1 MPPAAGFAE
10 RRGSRR
16 LPQPLLPPFL
26 AAPGE
31 RYSLKSVLKVDKNPI
46 SVEREEDE
54 EEESTEE
61 SDQERDVATS
71 RRRWA
76 LDNLYSVVSTNAS
89 MDPLVLER
97 FLLTLCCTEIDE
109 EKEEEE
115 QSKTDVSQC
124 DFLHADFLSDLK
136 SFCQPALSEAIRS
149 HAQSLLFAVLRSL
162 AQKTED
168 GSQAGVSKEKELY
181 VYLVLQEYQRL
192 EARIRST
199 EGVSLVHEWDEG
211 ETEVRSKLLA
221 SVEKLVEK
229 IKKENSKQEV
239 MFTNLLINIAI
250 EQIFKPEYSQFI
262 PDVLECY
269 EQFSAT
275 KRRDDERPIAVL
287 LEVVLILLRTSSKVL
302 RDNAVKLFGGLSEDL
317 KEEDVNDM
325 LQVFWTNESLE
336 EEEKESGDG
345 EEENEEMEIE
355 ISEDENENENEVK
368 EEEEEENEEEEEEES
383 EEIESSEENESS
395 EKKEAGP
402 EEDSDVDWDQ
412 EVFILPFLDL

>member
-1 MPPAAGFAE
+1 
-10 RRGSRR
+10 
-16 LPQPLLPPFL
+16 
-26 AAPGE
+26 
-31 RYSLKSVLKVDKNPI
+31 
-46 SVEREEDE
+46 
-54 EEESTEE
+54 
-61 SDQERDVATS
+61 
-71 RRRWA
+71 
-76 LDNLYSVVSTNAS
+76 

-97 FLLTLCCTEIDE
+97 FLLTLCCTEIE
-109 EKEEEE
+109 EEEE

-124 DFLHADFLSDLK
+124 DFLHADFLRDLK

-149 HAQSLLFAVLRSL
+149 HAQSLLFSVLRSL

-336 EEEKESGDG
+336 EDESG
-345 EEENEEMEIE
+345 
-355 ISEDENENENEVK
+355 
-368 EEEEEENEEEEEEES
+368 EEEEES
-383 EEIESSEENESS
+383 EKIC
-395 EKKEAGP
+395 G
-402 EEDSDVDWDQ
+402 
-412 EVFILPFLDL
+412 ILMPSIA

>member
-109 EKEEEE
+109 EEEEE
-115 QSKTDVSQC
+115 QSKTDVNQC

-336 EEEKESGDG
+336 EEEEEESGDG
-345 EEENEEMEIE
+345 EEESEEMEIE
-355 ISEDENENENEVK
+355 MSEEENENEVK
-368 EEEEEENEEEEEEES
+368 EEEEEEEEEEES
-383 EEIESSEENESS
+383 EDMESSEENESS
-395 EKKEAGP
+395 GKKEAGP

-412 EVFILPFLDL
+412 EVFILPFLYL

>member
-1 MPPAAGFAE
+1 M
-10 RRGSRR
+10 
-16 LPQPLLPPFL
+16 
-26 AAPGE
+26 
-31 RYSLKSVLKVDKNPI
+31 KVDKNPI
-46 SVEREEDE
+46 SVEREEE

-109 EKEEEE
+109 EKEE

-336 EEEKESGDG
+336 EEEEESGDG
-345 EEENEEMEIE
+345 EEESVEMEIE
-355 ISEDENENENEVK
+355 MSEDENENEVK
-368 EEEEEENEEEEEEES
+368 EEEEEEEEEES
-383 EEIESSEENESS
+383 EDIESSEENESS
-395 EKKEAGP
+395 GKKEAGP

-412 EVFILPFLDL
+412 EVFILPFLYL

>member
-1 MPPAAGFAE
+1 M
-10 RRGSRR
+10 
-16 LPQPLLPPFL
+16 
-26 AAPGE
+26 
-31 RYSLKSVLKVDKNPI
+31 KVDKNPI
-46 SVEREEDE
+46 SVEREEE

-168 GSQAGVSKEKELY
+168 GSQAGISKEKELY
-181 VYLVLQEYQRL
+181 VYLVLQEYERL

-336 EEEKESGDG
+336 EEEEEESGDG
-345 EEENEEMEIE
+345 EEESEEMEIE
-355 ISEDENENENEVK
+355 MSEEENENEDDNENEVK
-368 EEEEEENEEEEEEES
+368 EEEEEEEEES
-383 EEIESSEENESS
+383 EDIESSEENESS
-395 EKKEAGP
+395 GKKEAGP

>member
-1 MPPAAGFAE
+1 M
-10 RRGSRR
+10 
-16 LPQPLLPPFL
+16 
-26 AAPGE
+26 
-31 RYSLKSVLKVDKNPI
+31 KVDKNPI

-97 FLLTLCCTEIDE
+97 FLLTLCCTEIEEEE
-109 EKEEEE
+109 EKEE

-336 EEEKESGDG
+336 EEEEEESGDG
-345 EEENEEMEIE
+345 EEESEEMEIE
-355 ISEDENENENEVK
+355 MSEDENENEIK
-368 EEEEEENEEEEEEES
+368 EEEEEEEEEES
-383 EEIESSEENESS
+383 EDMESSEENESS
-395 EKKEAGP
+395 GKKEAGP

-412 EVFILPFLDL
+412 EVFILPFLYL

>member
-31 RYSLKSVLKVDKNPI
+31 RYSLRSVLKVDKNPI
-46 SVEREEDE
+46 SVEREEDEEEEDE

-109 EKEEEE
+109 E
-115 QSKTDVSQC
+115 
-124 DFLHADFLSDLK
+124 SDLK

-168 GSQAGVSKEKELY
+168 GSQAGISKEKELY
-181 VYLVLQEYQRL
+181 VYLVLQEYERL

-336 EEEKESGDG
+336 EEEEEESGDG
-345 EEENEEMEIE
+345 EEESEEMEIE
-355 ISEDENENENEVK
+355 MSEDENENENEVK
-368 EEEEEENEEEEEEES
+368 EEEEENEEEELEEEES
-383 EEIESSEENESS
+383 EDIESSEENESS
-395 EKKEAGP
+395 GKKEAGP

-412 EVFILPFLDL
+412 EVLVLPFLYL

>member
-1 MPPAAGFAE
+1 M
-10 RRGSRR
+10 
-16 LPQPLLPPFL
+16 
-26 AAPGE
+26 
-31 RYSLKSVLKVDKNPI
+31 KVDKNPI

-109 EKEEEE
+109 EEEEK
-115 QSKTDVSQC
+115 QSKTDVNQC

-336 EEEKESGDG
+336 EEEEEESGDG
-345 EEENEEMEIE
+345 EEESEEMEIE
-355 ISEDENENENEVK
+355 MSEEENENEVK
-368 EEEEEENEEEEEEES
+368 EEEEEEEEEEES
-383 EEIESSEENESS
+383 EDMESSEENESS
-395 EKKEAGP
+395 GKKEAGP

-412 EVFILPFLDL
+412 EVFILPFLYL

>member
-1 MPPAAGFAE
+1 M
-10 RRGSRR
+10 
-16 LPQPLLPPFL
+16 
-26 AAPGE
+26 
-31 RYSLKSVLKVDKNPI
+31 
-46 SVEREEDE
+46 
-54 EEESTEE
+54 
-61 SDQERDVATS
+61 
-71 RRRWA
+71 
-76 LDNLYSVVSTNAS
+76 
-89 MDPLVLER
+89 
-97 FLLTLCCTEIDE
+97 LC
-109 EKEEEE
+109 
-115 QSKTDVSQC
+115 
-124 DFLHADFLSDLK
+124 L
-136 SFCQPALSEAIRS
+136 
-149 HAQSLLFAVLRSL
+149 
-162 AQKTED
+162 
-168 GSQAGVSKEKELY
+168 
-181 VYLVLQEYQRL
+181 
-192 EARIRST
+192 RST

-336 EEEKESGDG
+336 EEEESGDG
-345 EEENEEMEIE
+345 EEESEEMEIE
-355 ISEDENENENEVK
+355 MSEDENENENEVK
-368 EEEEEENEEEEEEES
+368 EEENEEEELEEEES
-383 EEIESSEENESS
+383 EDIESSEENESS

-412 EVFILPFLDL
+412 EVFILPFLYL

>member
-54 EEESTEE
+54 EEESTDE

-109 EKEEEE
+109 EKEKEEK
-115 QSKTDVSQC
+115 QSKADVNQC

-336 EEEKESGDG
+336 EEEEEESGDG
-345 EEENEEMEIE
+345 EEESEEMEIE
-355 ISEDENENENEVK
+355 MSEEENENENEVK
-368 EEEEEENEEEEEEES
+368 EEEEEEEEEEES
-383 EEIESSEENESS
+383 EDMESSEENESS
-395 EKKEAGP
+395 GKKEAGP

-412 EVFILPFLDL
+412 EVFILPFLYL

>member
-1 MPPAAGFAE
+1 M
-10 RRGSRR
+10 
-16 LPQPLLPPFL
+16 
-26 AAPGE
+26 
-31 RYSLKSVLKVDKNPI
+31 KVDKNPI
-46 SVEREEDE
+46 SVEREEE

-336 EEEKESGDG
+336 EEEEEESGDG
-345 EEENEEMEIE
+345 EEESEEMEIE
-355 ISEDENENENEVK
+355 MSEEENENEDDNENEVK
-368 EEEEEENEEEEEEES
+368 EEEEEEEEES
-383 EEIESSEENESS
+383 EDIESSEENESS
-395 EKKEAGP
+395 GKKEAGP
-402 EEDSDVDWDQ
+402 
-412 EVFILPFLDL
+412 

>member
-1 MPPAAGFAE
+1 M
-10 RRGSRR
+10 
-16 LPQPLLPPFL
+16 
-26 AAPGE
+26 
-31 RYSLKSVLKVDKNPI
+31 KVDKNPI

-54 EEESTEE
+54 EEESTDE

-109 EKEEEE
+109 EEEEK

-302 RDNAVKLFGGLSEDL
+302 RDNAVKLFG
-317 KEEDVNDM
+317 
-325 LQVFWTNESLE
+325 
-336 EEEKESGDG
+336 
-345 EEENEEMEIE
+345 EIGRASCRE
-355 ISEDENENENEVK
+355 RV
-368 EEEEEENEEEEEEES
+368 
-383 EEIESSEENESS
+383 
-395 EKKEAGP
+395 
-402 EEDSDVDWDQ
+402 
-412 EVFILPFLDL
+412 

>member
-1 MPPAAGFAE
+1 M
-10 RRGSRR
+10 
-16 LPQPLLPPFL
+16 
-26 AAPGE
+26 
-31 RYSLKSVLKVDKNPI
+31 KVDKNPI
-46 SVEREEDE
+46 SVEREEE
-54 EEESTEE
+54 STEESTEE
-61 SDQERDVATS
+61 SDRERDVATS

-89 MDPLVLER
+89 MDPMVLER

-109 EKEEEE
+109 EQSTEQPTE
-115 QSKTDVSQC
+115 QSKADVSRC

-136 SFCQPALSEAIRS
+136 SFCRPALSDAVRL
-149 HAQSLLFAVLRSL
+149 HAQSLLFSVLRSL

-199 EGVSLVHEWDEG
+199 EGVSLVHEWEEG

-221 SVEKLVEK
+221 SVETLVEK
-229 IKKENSKQEV
+229 IKKEDSKQEV

-302 RDNAVKLFGGLSEDL
+302 RDNAVKLFGGLCEDL
-317 KEEDVNDM
+317 TEEDVNDM

-336 EEEKESGDG
+336 EEDEEEEDG
-345 EEENEEMEIE
+345 EEESEEMEIE
-355 ISEDENENENEVK
+355 MSEDESEAK
-368 EEEEEENEEEEEEES
+368 EEEKEEKEEEEEEEES
-383 EEIESSEENESS
+383 EDIESSEENESS
-395 EKKEAGP
+395 KEKEAGP

-412 EVFILPFLDL
+412 EVFAFPSLYL

>member
-1 MPPAAGFAE
+1 M
-10 RRGSRR
+10 
-16 LPQPLLPPFL
+16 
-26 AAPGE
+26 
-31 RYSLKSVLKVDKNPI
+31 KVDKNPI
-46 SVEREEDE
+46 SVEREEE

-109 EKEEEE
+109 EEEE
-115 QSKTDVSQC
+115 QSKTDVNQC

-336 EEEKESGDG
+336 EEEEESGEG
-345 EEENEEMEIE
+345 KEESEEMEIE
-355 ISEDENENENEVK
+355 MSEDENENEIK
-368 EEEEEENEEEEEEES
+368 EEEEEEEEEES
-383 EEIESSEENESS
+383 EDMESSEENESS
-395 EKKEAGP
+395 GKKEAGP

-412 EVFILPFLDL
+412 EVFILPFLYL

>member
-1 MPPAAGFAE
+1 M
-10 RRGSRR
+10 
-16 LPQPLLPPFL
+16 
-26 AAPGE
+26 
-31 RYSLKSVLKVDKNPI
+31 KVDKNPI
-46 SVEREEDE
+46 SVEREEEEEEEDE

-61 SDQERDVATS
+61 SGQERDVATS

-109 EKEEEE
+109 EKEKEEE
-115 QSKTDVSQC
+115 QSKADVSQC

-149 HAQSLLFAVLRSL
+149 HAQSLLFSVLHSL

-229 IKKENSKQEV
+229 IKKEKH
-239 MFTNLLINIAI
+239 
-250 EQIFKPEYSQFI
+250 
-262 PDVLECY
+262 
-269 EQFSAT
+269 
-275 KRRDDERPIAVL
+275 
-287 LEVVLILLRTSSKVL
+287 
-302 RDNAVKLFGGLSEDL
+302 
-317 KEEDVNDM
+317 
-325 LQVFWTNESLE
+325 
-336 EEEKESGDG
+336 
-345 EEENEEMEIE
+345 
-355 ISEDENENENEVK
+355 
-368 EEEEEENEEEEEEES
+368 
-383 EEIESSEENESS
+383 
-395 EKKEAGP
+395 EKK
-402 EEDSDVDWDQ
+402 
-412 EVFILPFLDL
+412 

>member
-1 MPPAAGFAE
+1 M
-10 RRGSRR
+10 
-16 LPQPLLPPFL
+16 
-26 AAPGE
+26 
-31 RYSLKSVLKVDKNPI
+31 KVDKNPI

-109 EKEEEE
+109 EEEE

-336 EEEKESGDG
+336 EEEEESGDG
-345 EEENEEMEIE
+345 EEESEEMEIE
-355 ISEDENENENEVK
+355 MSEDENENEIK
-368 EEEEEENEEEEEEES
+368 EEEEEEEEEES
-383 EEIESSEENESS
+383 EDMESSEENESS
-395 EKKEAGP
+395 GKKEAGP

-412 EVFILPFLDL
+412 EVFILPFLYL

>member
-46 SVEREEDE
+46 SVEREEE

-109 EKEEEE
+109 EEEE
-115 QSKTDVSQC
+115 QSKTDVNQC

-136 SFCQPALSEAIRS
+136 SFCQPAPSEAIRS
-149 HAQSLLFAVLRSL
+149 HAQSLLFSVLRSL

-336 EEEKESGDG
+336 EEEEESGDR
-345 EEENEEMEIE
+345 EEESEEMEIE
-355 ISEDENENENEVK
+355 MSEDENENEIK
-368 EEEEEENEEEEEEES
+368 EEEEEEEEEES
-383 EEIESSEENESS
+383 EDMESSEENESS
-395 EKKEAGP
+395 GKKEAGP

-412 EVFILPFLDL
+412 EVFILPFLYL

>member
-46 SVEREEDE
+46 SVEREEEDE

-61 SDQERDVATS
+61 SEQERDVATS

-109 EKEEEE
+109 EKEE
-115 QSKTDVSQC
+115 QSKVDVSQC

-336 EEEKESGDG
+336 EEEEEESGDG
-345 EEENEEMEIE
+345 EEESEEMEIE
-355 ISEDENENENEVK
+355 MSEEENENEDDNENEVK
-368 EEEEEENEEEEEEES
+368 EEEEEEEEES
-383 EEIESSEENESS
+383 EDIESSEENESS
-395 EKKEAGP
+395 GKKEAGP

>member
-1 MPPAAGFAE
+1 M
-10 RRGSRR
+10 
-16 LPQPLLPPFL
+16 
-26 AAPGE
+26 
-31 RYSLKSVLKVDKNPI
+31 KVDKNPI

-109 EKEEEE
+109 EKEE

-168 GSQAGVSKEKELY
+168 GSQAGISKEKELY
-181 VYLVLQEYQRL
+181 VYLVLQEYERL

-336 EEEKESGDG
+336 EEEEESGDG
-345 EEENEEMEIE
+345 EEESEEMEIE
-355 ISEDENENENEVK
+355 MSEDENENENEVK
-368 EEEEEENEEEEEEES
+368 EEEEEEEEEES
-383 EEIESSEENESS
+383 EDIESSEENESS
-395 EKKEAGP
+395 GKKEAGP

>member
-54 EEESTEE
+54 EEESTDE
-61 SDQERDVATS
+61 SEQERDVATS

-97 FLLTLCCTEIDE
+97 FLLTLCCTEIE
-109 EKEEEE
+109 EEEEE
-115 QSKTDVSQC
+115 QTKTDVSQC

-336 EEEKESGDG
+336 EEEEEESGDG

-355 ISEDENENENEVK
+355 MSEEENENEDDNENEVK
-368 EEEEEENEEEEEEES
+368 EEEEEEEEES
-383 EEIESSEENESS
+383 EDIESSEENESS
-395 EKKEAGP
+395 GKKEAGP

>member
-1 MPPAAGFAE
+1 M
-10 RRGSRR
+10 
-16 LPQPLLPPFL
+16 
-26 AAPGE
+26 
-31 RYSLKSVLKVDKNPI
+31 KVDKNPI
-46 SVEREEDE
+46 SVEREEE
-54 EEESTEE
+54 STEESTEE
-61 SDQERDVATS
+61 SDRERDVATS

-89 MDPLVLER
+89 MDPMVLER

-109 EKEEEE
+109 EQSTE
-115 QSKTDVSQC
+115 QSKADVSRC

-136 SFCQPALSEAIRS
+136 SFCRPALSDAVRS

-199 EGVSLVHEWDEG
+199 EGVSLVHEWEEG

-221 SVEKLVEK
+221 SVETLVEK
-229 IKKENSKQEV
+229 IKKEDSKQEV

-302 RDNAVKLFGGLSEDL
+302 RDNAVKLFGGLCEDL
-317 KEEDVNDM
+317 TEEDVNDM

-336 EEEKESGDG
+336 EEEEEESGDG
-345 EEENEEMEIE
+345 EEESEEMEIE
-355 ISEDENENENEVK
+355 MSEDENENENENEVK
-368 EEEEEENEEEEEEES
+368 EEENEEEELEEEES
-383 EEIESSEENESS
+383 EDIESSEENESS
-395 EKKEAGP
+395 GKKEAGP

-412 EVFILPFLDL
+412 EVFILPFLYL

>member
-109 EKEEEE
+109 EEKEEE

-336 EEEKESGDG
+336 EEEEEESGDG
-345 EEENEEMEIE
+345 EEESEEMEIE
-355 ISEDENENENEVK
+355 ISEEENENEVK
-368 EEEEEENEEEEEEES
+368 EEEEEEEEEES
-383 EEIESSEENESS
+383 EDIESSEENESS

-412 EVFILPFLDL
+412 EVLVLPFLYL

>member
-1 MPPAAGFAE
+1 M
-10 RRGSRR
+10 
-16 LPQPLLPPFL
+16 
-26 AAPGE
+26 
-31 RYSLKSVLKVDKNPI
+31 KVDKNPI
-46 SVEREEDE
+46 SVEREEE

-109 EKEEEE
+109 EEEE
-115 QSKTDVSQC
+115 QSKTDVNQC

-336 EEEKESGDG
+336 EEEEEESGDG
-345 EEENEEMEIE
+345 EEESEEMEIE
-355 ISEDENENENEVK
+355 MSEDENENEIK
-368 EEEEEENEEEEEEES
+368 EEEEEEEEEES
-383 EEIESSEENESS
+383 EDMESSEENESS
-395 EKKEAGP
+395 GKKEAGP

-412 EVFILPFLDL
+412 EVFILPFLYL

>member
-46 SVEREEDE
+46 SVEREEEE

-109 EKEEEE
+109 EEEEE
-115 QSKTDVSQC
+115 QSKTDVNQC

-336 EEEKESGDG
+336 EEEEEESGDG
-345 EEENEEMEIE
+345 EEESEEMEIE
-355 ISEDENENENEVK
+355 MSEEENENEVK
-368 EEEEEENEEEEEEES
+368 EEEEEEEEES
-383 EEIESSEENESS
+383 EDMESSEENESS
-395 EKKEAGP
+395 GKKEAGP

-412 EVFILPFLDL
+412 EVFILPFLYL

>member
-109 EKEEEE
+109 EEEEE
-115 QSKTDVSQC
+115 QSKTDVNQC

-168 GSQAGVSKEKELY
+168 GSQAGVSREKELY

-336 EEEKESGDG
+336 EEEEEESGDG
-345 EEENEEMEIE
+345 EEESEEMEIE
-355 ISEDENENENEVK
+355 MSEEENENEVK
-368 EEEEEENEEEEEEES
+368 EEEEEEEEES
-383 EEIESSEENESS
+383 EDMESSEENESS

-412 EVFILPFLDL
+412 EVFILPFLYL

>member
-109 EKEEEE
+109 EEEEE
-115 QSKTDVSQC
+115 QSKTDVNQC

-192 EARIRST
+192 EARIRSI

-336 EEEKESGDG
+336 EEEEESGDG
-345 EEENEEMEIE
+345 EEESEEMEIE
-355 ISEDENENENEVK
+355 MSEEENENEVK
-368 EEEEEENEEEEEEES
+368 EEEEEEEEES
-383 EEIESSEENESS
+383 EDMESSEENESS
-395 EKKEAGP
+395 GKKEAGP

-412 EVFILPFLDL
+412 EVFILPFLYL

>member
-1 MPPAAGFAE
+1 M
-10 RRGSRR
+10 
-16 LPQPLLPPFL
+16 
-26 AAPGE
+26 
-31 RYSLKSVLKVDKNPI
+31 KVDKNPI
-46 SVEREEDE
+46 SVEREEEE

-109 EKEEEE
+109 EEEE

-211 ETEVRSKLLA
+211 ETEVRSNLLA

-336 EEEKESGDG
+336 EEEESGDG
-345 EEENEEMEIE
+345 EEESEEMEIE
-355 ISEDENENENEVK
+355 MSEDENENENEVK
-368 EEEEEENEEEEEEES
+368 EEENEEEELEEEES
-383 EEIESSEENESS
+383 EDIESSEENESS

-412 EVFILPFLDL
+412 EVFILPFLYL